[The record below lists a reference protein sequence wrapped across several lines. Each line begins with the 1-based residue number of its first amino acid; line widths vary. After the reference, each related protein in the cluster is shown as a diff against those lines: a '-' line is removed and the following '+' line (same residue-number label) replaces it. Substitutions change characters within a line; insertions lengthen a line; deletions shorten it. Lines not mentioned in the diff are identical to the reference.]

1 MRVLVFGANGM
12 LGHKVLQEFNNRFDT
27 WGTIRASSKLWEHLP
42 FFQKEK
48 VVEDVEVTSREKI
61 IDVLDRVQPQVVVNC
76 IGIVKKLEESESPVS
91 AITVNALFPHW
102 LAELCQERGIRLIHI
117 STDCVFSGKVG
128 DYSESALPDPYEL
141 YGRTKLLGEVTEQNC
156 LTLRT
161 SIIGRELKRTVGLLE
176 WFLSQNGKTV
186 QGYRYAIFSG
196 FITSELAFI
205 LAEIVSHHRELYG
218 VYHIS
223 SEPIS
228 KYDLLNMIKE
238 VLNLEITINEYTGLF
253 VDRSLNSEKI
263 RGILRY
269 RPPTWEEM
277 IRRLAAEVDIYE
289 EWRRGCGK

>member
-12 LGHKVLQEFNNRFDT
+12 LGHKVYQEFDSRFDT
-27 WGTIRASSKLWEHLP
+27 WGTIRGSIKSWQHLP
-42 FFQKEK
+42 FFRQDKI
-48 VVEDVEVTSREKI
+48 VENVEASSRESI
-61 IDVLDRVQPQVVVNC
+61 IYALDRAQPEIVVNC
-76 IGIVKKLEESESPVS
+76 IGIVKQLEEGGSPVS
-91 AITVNALFPHW
+91 VITANALLPHW
-102 LAELCQERGIRLIHI
+102 LGEMCRGRGIRLIHI

-128 DYSESALPDPYEL
+128 NYSENALPDPYDL
-141 YGRTKLLGEVTEQNC
+141 YGRTKLLGEVSGKNC

-161 SIIGRELKRTVGLLE
+161 SIIGRELKRTAGLLE

-218 VYHIS
+218 LYHIS

-238 VLNLEITINEYTGLF
+238 ALNLEITINEYTGFF
-253 VDRSLNSEKI
+253 VNRSLNSEKI
-263 RGILRY
+263 RGILKY

-277 IRRLAAEVDIYE
+277 IRRMALEVDIYE
-289 EWRRGCGK
+289 EWRR